1 MSAGAYV
8 GGKDV
13 TRMRQAM
20 IARKADITKKGGMKK
35 ALWPEKLCLFIFWI
49 NFGNFY
55 K

>member
-13 TRMRQAM
+13 IRMRQAM

-35 ALWPEKLCLFIFWI
+35 ALWWQGFENSVYSF
-49 NFGNFY
+49 FG
-55 K
+55 